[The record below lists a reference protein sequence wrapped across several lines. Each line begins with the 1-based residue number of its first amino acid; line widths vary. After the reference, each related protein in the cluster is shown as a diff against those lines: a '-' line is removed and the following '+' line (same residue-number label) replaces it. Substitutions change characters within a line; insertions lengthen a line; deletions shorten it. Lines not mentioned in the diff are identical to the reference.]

1 MAAQETMAA
10 HETMAAMT
18 VAQTNP
24 GTIEQQRSDEHAVT
38 LPPYRLLLHNDDVNS
53 MEHVVRALLACV
65 PELAPEEAVRVM
77 LEAHERGVAQVL
89 VCPLERAELYRDRL
103 AGQGLTATIERA

>member
-1 MAAQETMAA
+1 
-10 HETMAAMT
+10 MAAMT
-18 VAQTNP
+18 PAQTNP
-24 GTIEQQRSDEHAVT
+24 STIEQARIGAHAVT

-53 MEHVVRALLACV
+53 MEHVVWALLACV
-65 PELAPEEAVRVM
+65 PELAPQEAVAAM
-77 LEAHERGVAQVL
+77 LEAHEHGVAQVL